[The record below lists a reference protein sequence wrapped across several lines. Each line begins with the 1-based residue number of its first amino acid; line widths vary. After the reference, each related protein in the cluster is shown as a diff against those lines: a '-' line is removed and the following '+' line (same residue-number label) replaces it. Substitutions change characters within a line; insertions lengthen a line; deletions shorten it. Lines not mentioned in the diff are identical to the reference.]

1 MIEVITKEMKTLI
14 ISLILLSL
22 GCNPATTNKSCNE
35 PIGAYHNGDA
45 GTSIGF
51 DITDFNGNG
60 SVQAVEE
67 FNDPYTYET
76 NHAVTDADVIYT
88 CDHYYVH
95 RAWPLEESVKA
106 KLYMAA
112 QDDGRECICIKCYE
126 KNICY

>member
-1 MIEVITKEMKTLI
+1 MIEVITKEMKILI

-45 GTSIGF
+45 GTTSTIHF
-51 DITDFNGNG
+51 SNPSVSDYNGNG
-60 SVQAVEE
+60 SVQVVEE
-67 FNDPYTYET
+67 FDDPYTYET
-76 NHAVTDADVIYT
+76 TEAKPV